1 MRLLKFL
8 FTLSSALTSF
18 IGVLYLFHRYQDS
31 YTHHSDEF
39 DSDGSSS
46 EASSSEKS
54 ELSEVYYRSM
64 DPEEISES
72 N

>member
-18 IGVLYLFHRYQDS
+18 MGVLYLFHRYQASD
-31 YTHHSDEF
+31 THHFDEF
-39 DSDGSSS
+39 DSERSST
-46 EASSSEKS
+46 EAVSSEKS

>member
-1 MRLLKFL
+1 M
-8 FTLSSALTSF
+8 
-18 IGVLYLFHRYQDS
+18 GVLYLFHRYQASD
-31 YTHHSDEF
+31 THHFDEF
-39 DSDGSSS
+39 DSERSST
-46 EASSSEKS
+46 EAVSSEKS